1 MGGPRGHRPGRGHRG
16 GGPRADLLAL
26 LHDQARGQR
35 HRPVSRVPD
44 RADARWRHRGG
55 DPRGAGGYPDDDS
68 PAGAM
73 RGTLSALAIVTAVL
87 AAAGCATTRKAVA
100 TPPPPPPPVA
110 STPPAPAPA
119 TPSPKPP
126 PAPAPPAQPELPSV
140 PNTGLPKVT
149 PPPPAATAPPPQAP
163 PTPPPPPPASPP
175 PKREPPPVLSPQVT
189 SAEALRLTQQARP
202 RIEGAEKLVGQLE
215 LRRLAREEQD
225 TVATIKDFRAKSKE
239 AMATRDVQRAYN

>member
-1 MGGPRGHRPGRGHRG
+1 
-16 GGPRADLLAL
+16 
-26 LHDQARGQR
+26 
-35 HRPVSRVPD
+35 
-44 RADARWRHRGG
+44 
-55 DPRGAGGYPDDDS
+55 
-68 PAGAM
+68 M

-149 PPPPAATAPPPQAP
+149 PPPPAATAPPPQPP
-163 PTPPPPPPASPP
+163 PTPPPPPASPP

-189 SAEALRLTQQARP
+189 SAEELRLTQQARS

-225 TVATIKDFRAKSKE
+225 TVATIKDFLAKSKE
-239 AMATRDVQRAYN
+239 AMATRDVQRAYNLADKAYILAEDLSRASR